1 MWLYVNMV
9 LNMFIN
15 LFEVKLFNKKKVFK
29 LNLIFI
35 QEINRYV
42 CY

>member
-1 MWLYVNMV
+1 MRYKGEKKKMRLYVNMV

-35 QEINRYV
+35 
-42 CY
+42 